1 MATDTSNTQ
10 VQINFTDS
18 CPYCKGRGFTPRM
31 LFVQALTMRVIET
44 IQPCL
49 LCDAKG
55 ILGESTFR
63 DFILRKLAANAHLYN
78 KANRDVTV
86 KKTLRAMFGPLVPRP

>member
-1 MATDTSNTQ
+1 MATDTSDTQ
-10 VQINFTDS
+10 VSIDFTDS

-31 LFVQALTMRVIET
+31 LLIQALTMRVIET

-63 DFILRKLAANAHLYN
+63 DFLYKKHWTNSHLYN
-78 KANRDVTV
+78 KMDV
-86 KKTLRAMFGPLVPRP
+86 KRTLNASFGRFVPRP